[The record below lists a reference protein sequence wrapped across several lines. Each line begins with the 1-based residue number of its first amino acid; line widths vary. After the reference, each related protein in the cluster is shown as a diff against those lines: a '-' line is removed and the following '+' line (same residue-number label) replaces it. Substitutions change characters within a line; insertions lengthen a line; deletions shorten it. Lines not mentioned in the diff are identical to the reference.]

1 MWINH
6 CQCLPQG
13 TSARECGEHEV
24 QIASTADYFEEF
36 LHKGEQRNEA
46 GDEWGVKRGLCK
58 DGKN

>member
-6 CQCLPQG
+6 YQRLPQG

-24 QIASTADYFEEF
+24 QIASTAILKSFCI
-36 LHKGEQRNEA
+36 KGSREMRLEMN
-46 GDEWGVKRGLCK
+46 GGVKRRLCK